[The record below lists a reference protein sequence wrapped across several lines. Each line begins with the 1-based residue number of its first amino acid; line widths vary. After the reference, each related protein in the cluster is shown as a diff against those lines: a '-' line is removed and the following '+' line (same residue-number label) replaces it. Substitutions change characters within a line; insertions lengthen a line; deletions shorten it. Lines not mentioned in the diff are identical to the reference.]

1 MRTEEE
7 MLRLIAG
14 TAQADALWAAVYRM
28 CDLFARE
35 ESALAARLSFPCDG
49 VRQANTLRF
58 LRAVQALPAD
68 AVDFTPGLR

>member
-1 MRTEEE
+1 
-7 MLRLIAG
+7 
-14 TAQADALWAAVYRM
+14 M

-35 ESALAARLSFPCDG
+35 ERALAARLSLPCDE

-68 AVDFTPGLR
+68 AMDFTP